1 MGLKDSSARVT
12 RDSVSCDSLAAGT
25 VLRENPTDD
34 STSAEQT
41 PESASAAYVM
51 LDKIDHSF
59 HEAVGKIQHCGVIG
73 LAGHGAYLGRN
84 GRLSLM
90 QIATPEC
97 VYIFDMLWIGDRAF
111 LEGLRDVL
119 ESKRTLK
126 VMFNCRSMSDI
137 LWHQFAV
144 NLTHVFDCQVAVVM
158 LERQHCDGRYSRYL
172 PPLPNSLM
180 HYLRLTERQV
190 FFNRVRLY
198 AEESDIG
205 VWFTRPLTRKI
216 LDAAAKNVQH
226 FCPTGSSGSTSSGL
240 SDELDTITAGK
251 GGRGGECDAAA
262 GTSPGVANAGDDIR
276 RATRRPRL
284 TEAGGPN
291 P

>member
-1 MGLKDSSARVT
+1 MINVGSEVRLQTVHGNFQGIVHGLNRREHFVSLRDAIDLSTGNKIAKPIRNFLDVDIRKCEVKTTDAQTGETVWKRNKFSSRLLMEMGLKDSSARVT

-34 STSAEQT
+34 STSAEHT

-73 LAGHGAYLGRN
+73 LTGHGADLGRN

-111 LEGLRDVL
+111 VEGLRDVL
-119 ESKRTLK
+119 ESKQTLK

-158 LERQHCDGRYSRYL
+158 L
-172 PPLPNSLM
+172 
-180 HYLRLTERQV
+180 
-190 FFNRVRLY
+190 
-198 AEESDIG
+198 
-205 VWFTRPLTRKI
+205 
-216 LDAAAKNVQH
+216 
-226 FCPTGSSGSTSSGL
+226 
-240 SDELDTITAGK
+240 DT
-251 GGRGGECDAAA
+251 
-262 GTSPGVANAGDDIR
+262 
-276 RATRRPRL
+276 L
-284 TEAGGPN
+284 
-291 P
+291 